1 MAQKYTWPL
10 GVFAR
15 QQLTLK
21 GAPPDNW
28 KALARSARDAGA
40 LVDAAEFAAKAGDAA
55 LLGELEN
62 DAIGGGDLFAY
73 QACRRARDLTVE
85 PAALHKIAAAARERG
100 LELYAQR
107 ATALLPQEEKQ
118 G

>member
-28 KALARSARDAGA
+28 KALARAARDAGA
-40 LVDAAEFAAKAGDAA
+40 LADAAEFAAKADDTA
-55 LLGELEN
+55 LLNEIEA
-62 DAIGGGDLFAY
+62 DATTAGDLFAY
-73 QACRRARDLTVE
+73 QVCRRARDLALE
-85 PAALHKIAAAARERG
+85 PAALQKIAAAARERG

-107 ATALLPQEEKQ
+107 SAVLLPQEENKN
-118 G
+118 